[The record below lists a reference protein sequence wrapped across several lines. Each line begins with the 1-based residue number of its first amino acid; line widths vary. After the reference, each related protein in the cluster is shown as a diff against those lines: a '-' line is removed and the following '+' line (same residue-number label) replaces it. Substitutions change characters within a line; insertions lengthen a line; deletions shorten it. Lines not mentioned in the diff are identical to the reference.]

1 MADQTVPVERAFAIT
16 TDNSTNLSETTRA
29 IYTGTGGDITVI
41 LAGDSAAVTFVDV
54 PAGAIMPLRVARVLA
69 TGTVATGIVGLV

>member
-16 TDNSTNLSETTRA
+16 TDDSTNLSETTRA

-41 LAGDSAAVTFVDV
+41 LAGDSEAVTFANV
-54 PAGAIMPLRVARVLA
+54 PDGMLLPLRVAKVLD
-69 TGTVATGIVGLV
+69 TGTTASDIVGLI